1 MQETKETSLAQI
13 YGASRD
19 AADAEREKLV
29 RVAWYYYR
37 DNLTQ
42 AQIAARLHV
51 SRPTVARLLER
62 ARSTGIVTID
72 IATSGIGGLELSRS
86 IRDRFSLDE
95 VVILP
100 QSGEALSGEITNS
113 RLGHEGAQYLRRY
126 LTPGAIIGVGWGDT
140 VLRSLL
146 ALTRSSL
153 NGVTFATLTGGIDA
167 YTRQVNGATNNGI
180 SDFIQFIPA
189 PLMASTPRVATA
201 LRSEQA
207 VTSVLE
213 AARRADATI
222 IGVGAALASAT
233 IMQNGIVK
241 EEQIRSYQADGAVG
255 DIIGEFYDQSGRV
268 LATDLQKVR
277 VGIEIREL
285 RSMKNVIAVAGGS
298 DKTEAIFGALAGG
311 YVNVLITTED
321 VARRLAEM

>member
-1 MQETKETSLAQI
+1 MTEVGYGSVRDDAQ
-13 YGASRD
+13 
-19 AADAEREKLV
+19 AEREKLV

-42 AQIAARLHV
+42 AQIATRLHV

-72 IATSGIGGLELSRS
+72 IATSGIGGFELSRTL
-86 IRDRFSLDE
+86 RERFDLDE

-100 QSGEALSGEITNS
+100 TAGDSVSGEVTNS
-113 RLGHEGAQYLRRY
+113 RLGSEAAQYLRRY
-126 LTPGAIIGVGWGDT
+126 LSPGATIGVGWGDT

-146 ALTRSSL
+146 ALNRSSL
-153 NGVTFATLTGGIDA
+153 NGVTFATVTGGIEA
-167 YTRQVNGATNNGI
+167 YTRKVSGATNNGI
-180 SDFIQFIPA
+180 SDFIKFIPA
-189 PLMASTPRVATA
+189 PLLASNPSVANA

-213 AARRADATI
+213 LARFADATI
-222 IGVGAALASAT
+222 VGIGAAMPTAT
-233 IMQNGIVK
+233 ILQNGIVK
-241 EEQIRSYQADGAVG
+241 EQQIRDYQAKGAVG
-255 DIIGEFYDQSGRV
+255 DIIGEFYDRHGRV

-277 VGIEIREL
+277 VGIAIREL
-285 RSMKNVIAVAGGS
+285 RAMKNVIAVAGGS
-298 DKTEAIFGALAGG
+298 DKTAAIHGALAGG
-311 YVNVLITTED
+311 YVDVLITTED